1 MTPRSTQSSEAGFT
15 MIEVMIAMT
24 LTAIAIMGI
33 IALYSTNM
41 RAGGF
46 SRHQT
51 EASVLAESKVED
63 IRALPAATPPAGSPE
78 TNIGPFGPTTAGIY
92 TRSWTETIGTT
103 YADIVVTVQWQDN
116 DTGTHS
122 VIMRARRNLP

>member
-1 MTPRSTQSSEAGFT
+1 

-24 LTAIAIMGI
+24 LTAIAILGI
-33 IALYSTNM
+33 MALYSTNV

-63 IRALPAATPPAGSPE
+63 IRGLPATSPPTGSPE
-78 TNIGPFGPTTAGIY
+78 TNIGPIGPTSAGIY
-92 TRSWTETIGTT
+92 TRSWTEVIGTS
-103 YADIVVTVQWQDN
+103 YADITVTVSWQDN
-116 DTGTHS
+116 DTGTHQ
-122 VIMRARRNLP
+122 ILMRARRNLP

>member
-1 MTPRSTQSSEAGFT
+1 

-24 LTAIAIMGI
+24 LTAIAILGI
-33 IALYSTNM
+33 MALYSTNV
-41 RAGGF
+41 RAAGF

-63 IRALPAATPPAGSPE
+63 IRALPAASPPTGSPE
-78 TNIGPFGPTTAGIY
+78 TNIGPIGPSSAGIY
-92 TRSWTETIGTT
+92 TRSWTEVIGTS
-103 YADIVVTVQWQDN
+103 YADVTVTVAWKDN

-122 VIMRARRNLP
+122 IVMHARRNLP

>member
-1 MTPRSTQSSEAGFT
+1 MTRRSSQVGFT

-24 LTAIAIMGI
+24 LTAIAILGI
-33 IALYSTNM
+33 MALYSTNV
-41 RAGGF
+41 RAAGF

-63 IRALPAATPPAGSPE
+63 IRALPAASPPTGSPE
-78 TNIGPFGPTTAGIY
+78 TNIGPIGPSSAGIY
-92 TRSWTETIGTT
+92 TRSWTEVIGTS
-103 YADIVVTVQWQDN
+103 YADVTVTVAWKDN

-122 VIMRARRNLP
+122 IVMHARRNLP